1 MRKCDR
7 ICGFAF
13 TEAVLWVL
21 TGNDRAERFYR
32 ADGWLPDG
40 RRREEDVC
48 GHSSEQHPLSTPS
61 SLTLV
66 SVRREGLAS
75 R

>member
-1 MRKCDR
+1 MRKCNR
-7 ICGFAF
+7 IFGFAF

-21 TGNDRAERFYR
+21 TGNDRTERFYR

-48 GHSSEQHPLSTPS
+48 GIP
-61 SLTLV
+61 V
-66 SVRREGLAS
+66 SIIRYRRLLP
-75 R
+75 